1 MEVIMCYHQKYAF
14 RKTTKDKMITIKNEA
29 KTMTKHCNC
38 KCKLNCTT
46 GNYIKN
52 GIIKHVNVNVKI
64 IVSAKRLSLES

>member
-1 MEVIMCYHQKYAF
+1 MYSEK
-14 RKTTKDKMITIKNEA
+14 KTKDKMITIKNKA

-52 GIIKHVNVNVKI
+52 GIIKRKCECKNYRKCKKI
-64 IVSAKRLSLES
+64 IVGILADVFVRKAKA